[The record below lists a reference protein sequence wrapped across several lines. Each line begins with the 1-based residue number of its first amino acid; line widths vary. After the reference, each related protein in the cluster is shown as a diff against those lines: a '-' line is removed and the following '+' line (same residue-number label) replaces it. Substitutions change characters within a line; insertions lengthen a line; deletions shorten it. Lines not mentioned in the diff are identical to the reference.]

1 MQMTHRASIKNTI
14 AAALLTLAGVASHQA
29 VATDLMNEKVVH
41 LPATAIF
48 ATENKGKFAVVTD
61 TGRFIIQGTVYD
73 VWDQK
78 EITTLEEARW
88 AATHIPLHKANV
100 GFDDLQPLSI
110 GTGEKVIYLFSD
122 VQCGYCKGIID
133 EARAGLPEGYRLDV
147 IMLPLMG
154 PESARRTTE
163 IHCADEPAAAW
174 QVAVKGDMQTPL
186 AQKPTEDCDLTT
198 LQKRMVTAQFIG
210 ARNVPFLIREDGL
223 VQQGKPAQGLR
234 AWIQANR

>member
-1 MQMTHRASIKNTI
+1 MTHLASFKNTI
-14 AAALLTLAGVASHQA
+14 TATLLALAGVASQQA
-29 VATDLMNEKVVH
+29 AATDLMNEKVVH

-78 EITTLEEARW
+78 EITSLEEARW

-100 GFDDLQPLSI
+100 GFDDLEPLSI
-110 GTGEKVIYLFSD
+110 GTGDKVIYLFSD
-122 VQCGYCKGIID
+122 IQCGFCKGIID
-133 EARAGLPEGYRLDV
+133 EARSSLPEGYRLDV
-147 IMLPLMG
+147 IMLPLLG
-154 PESARRTTE
+154 PESARRTAE
-163 IHCADEPAAAW
+163 IQCASKPAEAW
-174 QVAVKGDMQTPL
+174 QAAVQGDMDTPL
-186 AQKPTEDCDLTT
+186 AQKPADQCDQDI

-210 ARNVPFLIREDGL
+210 ARNVPFMIREDGL

>member
-1 MQMTHRASIKNTI
+1 MIHLSSIKNT
-14 AAALLTLAGVASHQA
+14 ATAALLTLAGISSQPAL
-29 VATDLMNEKVVH
+29 ATDLMNEKVVH

-78 EITTLEEARW
+78 EITSLEDARW

-100 GFDDLQPLSI
+100 GFADLEPLSI
-110 GTGEKVIYLFSD
+110 GTGSKVIHMFSD
-122 VQCGYCKGIID
+122 IQCGYCKGIID

-154 PESARRTTE
+154 PESTRRTTD
-163 IHCADEPAAAW
+163 IHCAVEPAAAW
-174 QVAVKGDMQTPL
+174 QAAVNGDMKTVL
-186 AQKPTEDCDLTT
+186 AQKQAEDCDLTT

-210 ARNVPFLIREDGL
+210 ARNVPFLIRDDGL